1 MQQLGGFTASPSD
14 YKSACHFLPPYLQL
28 APSTISDEIQ
38 PMRWNP
44 KSVVVLPLF
53 VLLAGLAYGQSYVLF
68 KSDVGCTDSIP
79 LSDVFM
85 RLQVDTLDKEIGW
98 LEWELK
104 GYVPCENWQPEAE
117 IRNVSIR
124 NDGFPIYLSGG
135 ALHFKCKCGT
145 RWRDE
150 IFSLPHGS
158 DSTILL
164 NRIRSICSTQRR
176 RSQIRVWAKYFD
188 AETKTVV
195 DGPLDV
201 RVEAVIDPKDVDALI
216 LDRMW

>member
-1 MQQLGGFTASPSD
+1 
-14 YKSACHFLPPYLQL
+14 
-28 APSTISDEIQ
+28 
-38 PMRWNP
+38 MRWNP
-44 KSVVVLPLF
+44 KAVVVLPML
-53 VLLAGLAYGQSYVLF
+53 VLVAALAYGQSYVLF
-68 KSDVGCTDSIP
+68 KSDVGCTDSIA

-104 GYVPCENWQPEAE
+104 GYVPCENWLAEAQT
-117 IRNVSIR
+117 RDCSIR
-124 NDGFPIYLSGG
+124 NDGFPIYLSQG

-164 NRIRSICSTQRR
+164 NRIQSIGSTQRR
-176 RSQIRVWAKYFD
+176 RSQIFVWAKYFD
-188 AETKTVV
+188 EATKTVV

>member
-1 MQQLGGFTASPSD
+1 
-14 YKSACHFLPPYLQL
+14 
-28 APSTISDEIQ
+28 
-38 PMRWNP
+38 MRWNP
-44 KSVVVLPLF
+44 KAVVVLPLL
-53 VLLAGLAYGQSYVLF
+53 VLLAAFGYGQSYVLF

-124 NDGFPIYLSGG
+124 NDGFPIYPSQG
-135 ALHFKCKCGT
+135 ALRFHCKCGYMLK
-145 RWRDE
+145 DE

-158 DSTILL
+158 DSTSLV
-164 NRIRSICSTQRR
+164 NRIQSSINTQRR
-176 RSQIRVWAKYFD
+176 RSQIFVWAKYFD
-188 AETKTVV
+188 EATKTVV
-195 DGPLDV
+195 DGPFNLYV
-201 RVEAVIDPKDVDALI
+201 
-216 LDRMW
+216 